1 MNLYHLLAMAA
12 PAEGQAGG
20 GGALMSFLPL
30 ILIVIIF
37 YFLLIRPQ
45 QQRQKK
51 HAQML
56 AAIKKGDRVLTAG
69 GLFATVLNVKDDRV
83 VATIADGVKVEISK
97 SAISAVVEKG

>member
-1 MNLYHLLAMAA
+1 MNMYPILALAA
-12 PAEGQAGG
+12 PAEGQASG

-56 AAIKKGDRVLTAG
+56 AAVKKGDRVLTVG
-69 GLFATVLNVKDDRV
+69 GLFATVLNVKEDRV
-83 VATIADGVKVEISK
+83 VATIAEGVKVEISK